1 MKCSILIDLF
11 LEGQELN
18 VSGCTVCIWF
28 QTWVD
33 HNRSQDSPCS
43 RRFQIRAGGAGMWC
57 CIGVGWSLIVQ
68 GNADACDLTQVLWEG
83 PEGMPLSISE
93 RIHPVRWL
101 TDDISGM
108 SVGARKRGKAQG

>member
-43 RRFQIRAGGAGMWC
+43 RRFQIRTGGAGMWC

-68 GNADACDLTQVLWEG
+68 GNTDAC
-83 PEGMPLSISE
+83 E
-93 RIHPVRWL
+93 RTHPVRWL